1 MVALA
6 LLLFERRKLLRRDR
20 KLIIGRWEQ
29 RGAEVPHGVKGITM
43 VIDCKNQMEQ
53 EHPICLG

>member
-29 RGAEVPHGVKGITM
+29 PGEVPHGVMKGTTM
-43 VIDCKNQMEQ
+43 VIDWKNKMEQ